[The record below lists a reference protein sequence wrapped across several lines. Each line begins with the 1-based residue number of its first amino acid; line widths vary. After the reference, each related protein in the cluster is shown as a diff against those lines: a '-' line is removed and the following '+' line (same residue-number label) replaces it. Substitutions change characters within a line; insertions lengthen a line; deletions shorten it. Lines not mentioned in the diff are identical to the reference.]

1 MATITI
7 EEARANL
14 DDLIHRLQ
22 PGEEVVI
29 TENDRPVAKLVATP
43 REPPKRVPRL
53 GGQRGSVLYIAPDFD
68 EPLEDFKEY
77 ME

>member
-14 DDLIHRLQ
+14 DDLIHRLT

-43 REPPKRVPRL
+43 PDPRPVPKL
-53 GGQRGSVLYIAPDFD
+53 GTQRGSVLSMEHFD
-68 EPLEDFKEY
+68 DPLEEFEEY
-77 ME
+77 M